1 MHVLGGER
9 RGGVRGERSGGVRGG
24 EGMGEEGKLT
34 GTELKHDGHNN
45 GKRSD
50 NGMNM

>member
-1 MHVLGGER
+1 MGGE
-9 RGGVRGERSGGVRGG
+9 GERSGGVRRG

-34 GTELKHDGHNN
+34 GTEMKHDGHN

-50 NGMNM
+50 NGTNMGTLH